1 MMVVLFEFEVR
12 DGQGDAYFGLAEKL
26 RADLEKVDGFI
37 AIERFESRTTEGKFM
52 SMSLWRDEAAV
63 RGWRE
68 AAGHRQGQIRGRT
81 DILSG
86 YHIRVAEVVR
96 DYGFGELTPS
106 PSAKRHLR
114 APRAAPLP
122 ARREP

>member
-12 DGQGDAYFGLAEKL
+12 DGQADAYFGLAETL
-26 RADLEKVDGFI
+26 RAELDQVDGFI
-37 AIERFESRTTEGKFM
+37 SVERFESRGTDGKFL

-63 RGWRE
+63 RAWRE
-68 AAGHRQGQIRGRT
+68 AAGHRKGQIMGRN

-96 DYGFGELTPS
+96 DYSFGEMTP
-106 PSAKRHLR
+106 
-114 APRAAPLP
+114 AA
-122 ARREP
+122 